1 MAAQGLTGV
10 AYLEADY
17 ADPQR
22 NPPLEIDW
30 RPRYPYVPSTLS
42 RITQLGESVEKIL
55 RGIENVDLGRLVDGI
70 EKSLTAIT
78 KVTEGANL
86 DKLGKEANAF
96 LSEVRDTNRQLKAV
110 VGSAELKSVMQD
122 GAGAAKRAR
131 EIIDNAEKPVKQ
143 LLVDL
148 PQASEGLARL
158 VKRLDS
164 VATDLPETS
173 AQLRQTIQRMNRLIA
188 SQQRDIE
195 RTMDNLRAI
204 SDNMKEHP
212 GNSKKYPSQVS
223 SVAATTF
230 EGHPTMKR
238 SHQRICRVILLL
250 FISCYGCDSLERSYP
265 EKRYLSSKLHRTLSR
280 PTRPVSESWQLT
292 ICGSR
297 LDTPTEVLFIES
309 RKRDTR
315 PIFIISFYGDGR
327 DDWRG
332 MRRGLGASQFFKYV
346 VGSSNQLQTQ
356 LCFGRVH

>member
-1 MAAQGLTGV
+1 MMNLSYFKVGIFVITASVIAVIGVILLGVGSVFQKNFLVETYIDESVQGLDVGSPVKFRGVPIGKVEEISLTSVEYATTKRYVLVRTGISPKLFRGNLAQLSDSGLRAEIERGLRLRMAAQGLTGV

-30 RPRYPYVPSTLS
+30 QPRYPYVPSTLS

-55 RGIENVDLGRLVDGI
+55 RGIENVDLGHLVDGI

-78 KVTEGANL
+78 KVAEGANL

-96 LSEVRDTNRQLKAV
+96 LSEVRDTNRQLKEV
-110 VGSAELKSVMQD
+110 VGSAELKAVMQD

-148 PQASEGLARL
+148 PQASEGLNRL

-188 SQQRDIE
+188 NQQRDIE
-195 RTMDNLRAI
+195 RTMENLRAI
-204 SDNMKEHP
+204 SDNMKELTE
-212 GNSKKYPSQVS
+212 NSKKYPSQVLFGAPPPPS
-223 SVAATTF
+223 KAI
-230 EGHPTMKR
+230 
-238 SHQRICRVILLL
+238 QR
-250 FISCYGCDSLERSYP
+250 
-265 EKRYLSSKLHRTLSR
+265 
-280 PTRPVSESWQLT
+280 
-292 ICGSR
+292 
-297 LDTPTEVLFIES
+297 
-309 RKRDTR
+309 
-315 PIFIISFYGDGR
+315 
-327 DDWRG
+327 
-332 MRRGLGASQFFKYV
+332 
-346 VGSSNQLQTQ
+346 
-356 LCFGRVH
+356 